1 MALKVFLYNYFINIF
16 YLLSIIAKKS
26 TTSVQ
31 RSKFTQVK
39 ERMAVVEQFEEG
51 EDQTST
57 DDDELITPVDIPIHF
72 SYSIFNNLI
81 IEFSF
86 KKTR

>member
-1 MALKVFLYNYFINIF
+1 
-16 YLLSIIAKKS
+16 
-26 TTSVQ
+26 
-31 RSKFTQVK
+31 
-39 ERMAVVEQFEEG
+39 MAVVAQFEDD